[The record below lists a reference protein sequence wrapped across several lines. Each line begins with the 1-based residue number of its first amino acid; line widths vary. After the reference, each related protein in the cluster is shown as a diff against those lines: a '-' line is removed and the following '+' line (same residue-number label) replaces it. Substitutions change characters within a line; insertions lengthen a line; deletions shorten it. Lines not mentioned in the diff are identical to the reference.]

1 MGLSFDGNGR
11 YVGWSNL
18 FDYSSEEAIKVSEGL
33 PMPKRIKYTV
43 SQDGVNIDSFIN
55 QIEQVEQIPEQRVKG
70 YVDLLNYLYKNKITT
85 VSYTNPYG
93 EKVLRYL
100 GIHEFTDIPANLKED
115 ASKNFISSHI
125 QNVVQNLRNM
135 VGAYSPI
142 EMEDFRA
149 ASSNSPKGE
158 QSSKM
163 TLLNPTTKLLMQIQ
177 NITGKNVIGIAA
189 NGEKGSFMWHYYIND
204 VLRQVSS
211 LANVLDFQDKINSE
225 IQNINNK
232 SDIKYGFI
240 DVTAYLSNQKYRE
253 QTKESYKDILN
264 EVPTFK
270 TLDNYVSKL
279 DYIKFEFNT
288 NRIQGRA
295 KGDPIPQLVNT
306 LPDVNF
312 EGVNPAIVESWNPT
326 RLTGD
331 ITVDLMIS
339 QVLSAATDNAK
350 ELILAKVNAG
360 NKLAKMYLFLITLGF
375 DINDI
380 VKFMT
385 SPAIN
390 FIDAITETNIF
401 TGQEISMKNALKI
414 TRGDYSPLVQGEAR
428 AALNSKNKDL
438 VQLLETGNLENF
450 KNPFQ
455 KDDYSYNDVEDLVTL
470 IGSIKHLQNYNV
482 QDQAILDDIAE
493 FENVMEG
500 ADEFSALGQTLGIN
514 QGIPTSKIDLQKKV
528 AGLQKVYANR
538 FAETKMG
545 MEEQLDVQKFL
556 TDPEYATIIKDQ
568 YNKVKK
574 CVNIFDLVDHIPQ
587 FKAIFNIFSA
597 VNDIDRNLAIKTQ
610 IYDYAYSRMSET
622 NPYISETY
630 QNNLLRSID
639 NVFISMF
646 VNTLDISVP
655 YMQGTTILEENRQ
668 SGKAITDGLL
678 RLDSQSSIASFK
690 YLFENQIIPDLKRGI
705 IRDFRNGKVAEIN
718 VDDLIR
724 NPFIKSLIRGFNK
737 DVPLYKCDLNMMT
750 IDNSNDSKVKFQ
762 TYLKGLKA
770 LKSIFINNVPLSDLF
785 VLYNLLV
792 NKNQYGSDRLTTLFD
807 SFLQNSEQLS
817 MIKRYLEYIGDLDY
831 NGKVSGG
838 GDAITIS
845 YKDNDTSILLSDLKR
860 LAAPIVRSLSGQS
873 DPTVIVN
880 EEDGPKLYE
889 RSGYEYLSIGSL
901 IPTIQGESLDQK
913 LERIYNDKAYFVLGG
928 SYKALV
934 DRLLQN
940 LWQINNSTTSA
951 IKDLQKRGTLTIQKV
966 CK

>member
-43 SQDGVNIDSFIN
+43 SRDGVNIDSFIN

-204 VLRQVSS
+204 VLRNPSE
-211 LANVLDFQDKINSE
+211 DK
-225 IQNINNK
+225 
-232 SDIKYGFI
+232 
-240 DVTAYLSNQKYRE
+240 
-253 QTKESYKDILN
+253 LN
-264 EVPTFK
+264 
-270 TLDNYVSKL
+270 
-279 DYIKFEFNT
+279 YIKFEFNT
-288 NRIQGRA
+288 SRIQGRA

-312 EGVNPAIVESWNPT
+312 EGVNPAIIESWNPT

-390 FIDAITETNIF
+390 FIDAITETNVF

-414 TRGDYSPLVQGEAR
+414 ARGDYSPLVQGEAR
-428 AALNSKNKDL
+428 AALNSRNKDL

-514 QGIPTSKIDLQKKV
+514 QGIPTSKIDLQKRV
-528 AGLQKVYANR
+528 ARLQKVYANR

-597 VNDIDRNLAIKTQ
+597 VNDIDHNLAIKTQ
-610 IYDYAYSRMSET
+610 IYDYAYSKMSET

-668 SGKAITDGLL
+668 SSKAITDGLL

-705 IRDFRNGKVAEIN
+705 IRDFRDGKVVEIN

-750 IDNSNDSKVKFQ
+750 IDNSNDSKIKFQ

-817 MIKRYLEYIGDLDY
+817 MIKHYLEYIGDLDY
-831 NGKVSGG
+831 NGKVSGE
-838 GDAITIS
+838 GDVITIS
-845 YKDNDTSILLSDLKR
+845 YKDNDTSVLLSDLKR

-928 SYKALV
+928 SYKVLV

-940 LWQINNSTTSA
+940 LWQINNGTTSA
-951 IKDLQKRGTLTIQKV
+951 IKDLQKRGILTIQKV

>member
-1 MGLSFDGNGR
+1 
-11 YVGWSNL
+11 
-18 FDYSSEEAIKVSEGL
+18 
-33 PMPKRIKYTV
+33 
-43 SQDGVNIDSFIN
+43 
-55 QIEQVEQIPEQRVKG
+55 
-70 YVDLLNYLYKNKITT
+70 
-85 VSYTNPYG
+85 
-93 EKVLRYL
+93 
-100 GIHEFTDIPANLKED
+100 
-115 ASKNFISSHI
+115 
-125 QNVVQNLRNM
+125 
-135 VGAYSPI
+135 
-142 EMEDFRA
+142 
-149 ASSNSPKGE
+149 
-158 QSSKM
+158 
-163 TLLNPTTKLLMQIQ
+163 MQIQ

-204 VLRQVSS
+204 VLRNPSE
-211 LANVLDFQDKINSE
+211 DK
-225 IQNINNK
+225 
-232 SDIKYGFI
+232 
-240 DVTAYLSNQKYRE
+240 
-253 QTKESYKDILN
+253 LN
-264 EVPTFK
+264 
-270 TLDNYVSKL
+270 
-279 DYIKFEFNT
+279 YIKFEFNT
-288 NRIQGRA
+288 SRIQGRA

-312 EGVNPAIVESWNPT
+312 EGVNPAIIESWNPT

-375 DINDI
+375 NINDI

-390 FIDAITETNIF
+390 FIDAITETNVF

-414 TRGDYSPLVQGEAR
+414 ARGDYSPLVQGEAR
-428 AALNSKNKDL
+428 AALNSRNKDL

-470 IGSIKHLQNYNV
+470 IGSIKHLQNYNI

-514 QGIPTSKIDLQKKV
+514 QGIPTSKIDLQKRV
-528 AGLQKVYANR
+528 ARLQKVYANR

-597 VNDIDRNLAIKTQ
+597 VNDIDHNLAIKTQ
-610 IYDYAYSRMSET
+610 IYDYAYSKMSET

-668 SGKAITDGLL
+668 SSKAITDGLL

-705 IRDFRNGKVAEIN
+705 IRDFRDGKVVEIN

-750 IDNSNDSKVKFQ
+750 IDNSNDSKIKFQ

-770 LKSIFINNVPLSDLF
+770 LKSVFINNVPLSDLF

-817 MIKRYLEYIGDLDY
+817 MIKHYLEYIGDLDY
-831 NGKVSGG
+831 NGKVSGE
-838 GDAITIS
+838 GDVITIS
-845 YKDNDTSILLSDLKR
+845 YKDNDTSVLLSDLKR

-928 SYKALV
+928 SYKVLV

-951 IKDLQKRGTLTIQKV
+951 IKDLQKRGILTIQKV

>member
-18 FDYSSEEAIKVSEGL
+18 FEYSSEDSIKASENL
-33 PMPKRIKYTV
+33 PMPKKIQYKI
-43 SQDGVNIDSFIN
+43 SQNGVNIDSFIN
-55 QIEQVEQIPEQRVKG
+55 QIEQVEQIPEQKVNA
-70 YVDLLNYLYKNKITT
+70 YANLLNYLYKNNISN

-93 EKVLRYL
+93 DKVMAQL
-100 GIHEFTDIPANLKED
+100 GIHEFTDIPVNLKED

-149 ASSNSPKGE
+149 ASNNSPKGE

-204 VLRQVSS
+204 VLRNPSE
-211 LANVLDFQDKINSE
+211 DK
-225 IQNINNK
+225 
-232 SDIKYGFI
+232 
-240 DVTAYLSNQKYRE
+240 L
-253 QTKESYKDILN
+253 
-264 EVPTFK
+264 
-270 TLDNYVSKL
+270 NYV
-279 DYIKFEFNT
+279 KFEFNT

-295 KGDPIPQLVNT
+295 IGDPVPQVVNT

-312 EGVNPAIVESWNPT
+312 ENVSPEVIEKWNPI

-390 FIDAITETNIF
+390 FIDAITETNVF
-401 TGQEISMKNALKI
+401 TGQEIKLKDAI
-414 TRGDYSPLVQGEAR
+414 KIAKGDYSSLVTGEAR
-428 AALNSKNKDL
+428 AAIYNKNKGL
-438 VQLLETGNLENF
+438 IELLEDGRIDEF
-450 KNPFQ
+450 KNPFRSS
-455 KDDYSYNDVEDLVTL
+455 DYSYNVVEDLITL
-470 IGSIKHLQNYNV
+470 IDSIKHLQNYNIHDQGIL
-482 QDQAILDDIAE
+482 QDISE

-514 QGIPTSKIDLQKKV
+514 QGIPTSKIDLQKRV
-528 AGLQKVYANR
+528 ARLQNVYANR
-538 FAETKMG
+538 FSETKTN
-545 MEEQLDVQKFL
+545 MEEMLDVQKFL
-556 TDPEYATIIKDQ
+556 TDPEYAKSIKDY

-574 CVNIFDLVDHIPQ
+574 CINIFDLIDHIPQ
-587 FKAIFNIFSA
+587 FRAIFNIFSA
-597 VNDIDRNLAIKTQ
+597 VNDIDHNLAIKTQ
-610 IYDYAYSRMSET
+610 IYDYAYNRLSES

-630 QNNLLRSID
+630 QNNMLRSVD

-646 VNTLDISVP
+646 INTLNIGVP
-655 YMQGTTILEENRQ
+655 YMQGATILEENRQ
-668 SGKAITDGLL
+668 SNKAVQGGLL
-678 RLDSQSSIASFK
+678 RLDSPGSIASFK
-690 YLFENQIIPDLKRGI
+690 HIFENQIIPDLKRGI
-705 IRDFRNGKVAEIN
+705 LRDFVNGKMIEIDVN
-718 VDDLIR
+718 ELIR
-724 NPFIKSLIRGFNK
+724 NPFVKSLIRGFNK
-737 DVPLYKCDLNMMT
+737 DIPLYKCDLNMMT
-750 IDNSNDSKVKFQ
+750 IDSSNDSKIKFQ
-762 TYLKGLKA
+762 AYLKGLKG
-770 LKSIFINNVPLSDLF
+770 LKSVSLNGVPLSDLF
-785 VLYNLLV
+785 VLYNLVV

-807 SFLQNSEQLS
+807 SFLQSSEQLS
-817 MIKRYLEYIGDLDY
+817 MIRQYLEYIGDLDY
-831 NGKVSGG
+831 HGVISGQ
-838 GDAITIS
+838 GDKITIS
-845 YKDNDTSILLSDLKR
+845 YSNKDTTILLSDLMR
-860 LAAPIVRSLSGQS
+860 LAAPVVRSLSGQS
-873 DPTVIVN
+873 DPTVIIN
-880 EEDGPKLYE
+880 EEDGPKLYQ
-889 RSGYEYLSIGSL
+889 RSGWEYLPAGSL
-901 IPTIQGESLDQK
+901 IPTVRGESLNER

-928 SYKALV
+928 SYKVLI
-934 DRLLQN
+934 DKLIQN
-940 LWQINNSTTSA
+940 LQEINDGTLSA
-951 IKDLQKRGTLTIQKV
+951 IKDLQKRGILTIQKI

>member
-18 FDYSSEEAIKVSEGL
+18 FDYSSESSIKASENL

-43 SQDGVNIDSFIN
+43 SQDGFNIDEYIN
-55 QIEQVEQIPEQRVKG
+55 QIEQVEQIPELRVKV
-70 YVDLLNYLYKNKITT
+70 YADLLNYLYKNKITT
-85 VSYTNPYG
+85 LSYTNPYG

-100 GIHEFTDIPANLKED
+100 RIHEFTDIPVNLKED

-125 QNVVQNLRNM
+125 QNVVQDLRNM

-204 VLRQVSS
+204 VLRNPSE
-211 LANVLDFQDKINSE
+211 DK
-225 IQNINNK
+225 
-232 SDIKYGFI
+232 
-240 DVTAYLSNQKYRE
+240 
-253 QTKESYKDILN
+253 LN
-264 EVPTFK
+264 
-270 TLDNYVSKL
+270 
-279 DYIKFEFNT
+279 YIKFEFNT
-288 NRIQGRA
+288 SRIQGRA
-295 KGDPIPQLVNT
+295 KGDPIPQTINT

-312 EGVNPAIVESWNPT
+312 ENVDPAIIESWNPI

-390 FIDAITETNIF
+390 FIDAITETNVF
-401 TGQEISMKNALKI
+401 TGQEISLKNALKI
-414 TRGDYSPLVQGEAR
+414 ARGDYSPLVQGEAR
-428 AALNSKNKDL
+428 AALSERNKDL
-438 VQLLETGNLENF
+438 LELLQTGNIENF
-450 KNPFQ
+450 RNPFQ
-455 KDDYSYNDVEDLVTL
+455 RDEYSYNDVEDLVTL
-470 IGSIKHLQNYNV
+470 IGSIKHLQNYNI
-482 QDQAILDDIAE
+482 QDQTILDDITE

-500 ADEFSALGQTLGIN
+500 ANEFSAFAQTLGAN
-514 QGIPTSKIDLQKKV
+514 QGIPTSKIDLQRRV
-528 AGLQKVYANR
+528 SNLQKLYATR
-538 FAETKMG
+538 FSETNTP
-545 MEEQLDVQKFL
+545 MEQPLDVGRFFK
-556 TDPEYATIIKDQ
+556 DPEYAKYVKDS
-568 YNKVKK
+568 YNSVKK
-574 CVNIFDLVDHIPQ
+574 CMNTFDIIDHIPQ
-587 FKAIFNIFSA
+587 FKAIFRLFSA
-597 VNDIDRNLAIKTQ
+597 VLDIDHNLAVKTQ
-610 IYDYAYSRMSET
+610 IYDYAYDRLRIS
-622 NPYISETY
+622 NPYMTETY
-630 QNNLLRSID
+630 QNNLLGSTD

-646 VNTLDISVP
+646 LNTLDIRVP
-655 YMQGTTILEENRQ
+655 YMAGTTLLQENRKT
-668 SGKAITDGLL
+668 SKASQDGLL
-678 RLDSQSSIASFK
+678 RLDSLGSIASFK
-690 YLFENQIIPDLKRGI
+690 HIFENQIIPDMKRGI
-705 IRDFRNGKVAEIN
+705 IRDLRDGKVVEIN
-718 VDDLIR
+718 IQSLIN
-724 NPFIKSLIRGFNK
+724 NPFVKSLIRGFDK
-737 DVPLYKCDLNMMT
+737 DVPIYKCDLNMMT
-750 IDNSNDSKVKFQ
+750 VDSSNDSKIKFSN
-762 TYLKGLKA
+762 YLKGLKA

-817 MIKRYLEYIGDLDY
+817 MIKHYLEYIGDLDY
-831 NGKVSGG
+831 NGKVSGE

-928 SYKALV
+928 SYKVLV

-940 LWQINNSTTSA
+940 LWQINNGTTSA
-951 IKDLQKRGTLTIQKV
+951 IKDLQKRGILTIQKV

>member
-43 SQDGVNIDSFIN
+43 SRDGVNIDSFIN

-204 VLRQVSS
+204 VLRNPSE
-211 LANVLDFQDKINSE
+211 DK
-225 IQNINNK
+225 
-232 SDIKYGFI
+232 
-240 DVTAYLSNQKYRE
+240 
-253 QTKESYKDILN
+253 LN
-264 EVPTFK
+264 
-270 TLDNYVSKL
+270 
-279 DYIKFEFNT
+279 YIKFEFNT
-288 NRIQGRA
+288 SRIQGRA

-312 EGVNPAIVESWNPT
+312 EGVNPAIIESWNPT

-390 FIDAITETNIF
+390 FIDAITETNVF

-414 TRGDYSPLVQGEAR
+414 ARGDYSPLVQGEAR
-428 AALNSKNKDL
+428 AALNSRNKDL

-514 QGIPTSKIDLQKKV
+514 QGIPTSKIDLQKRV
-528 AGLQKVYANR
+528 AKLQKVYANR

-597 VNDIDRNLAIKTQ
+597 VNDIDHNLAIKTQ
-610 IYDYAYSRMSET
+610 IYDYAYSKMSET

-668 SGKAITDGLL
+668 SSKAITDGLL

-705 IRDFRNGKVAEIN
+705 IRDFRDGKVVEIN

-750 IDNSNDSKVKFQ
+750 IDNSNDSKIKFQ

-817 MIKRYLEYIGDLDY
+817 MIKHYLEYIGDLDY
-831 NGKVSGG
+831 NGKVSGE
-838 GDAITIS
+838 GDVITIS
-845 YKDNDTSILLSDLKR
+845 YKDNDTSVLLSDLKR

-928 SYKALV
+928 SYKVLV

-940 LWQINNSTTSA
+940 LWQINNGTTSA
-951 IKDLQKRGTLTIQKV
+951 IKDLQKRGILTIQKV

>member
-18 FDYSSEEAIKVSEGL
+18 FDYSSESSIKASENL

-43 SQDGVNIDSFIN
+43 SQDGFNIDEYIN
-55 QIEQVEQIPEQRVKG
+55 QIEQVEQIPELRVKV
-70 YVDLLNYLYKNKITT
+70 YADLLNYLYKNKITT
-85 VSYTNPYG
+85 LSYTNPYG

-100 GIHEFTDIPANLKED
+100 RIHEFTDIPVNLKED

-125 QNVVQNLRNM
+125 QNVVQDLRNM
-135 VGAYSPI
+135 IGAYSPI

-204 VLRQVSS
+204 VLRNPSE
-211 LANVLDFQDKINSE
+211 DK
-225 IQNINNK
+225 
-232 SDIKYGFI
+232 
-240 DVTAYLSNQKYRE
+240 
-253 QTKESYKDILN
+253 LN
-264 EVPTFK
+264 
-270 TLDNYVSKL
+270 
-279 DYIKFEFNT
+279 YIKFEFNT
-288 NRIQGRA
+288 SRIQGRA
-295 KGDPIPQLVNT
+295 KGDPIPQTINT

-312 EGVNPAIVESWNPT
+312 ENVDPAIIESWNPI
-326 RLTGD
+326 RLTGN

-390 FIDAITETNIF
+390 FIDAITETNVF
-401 TGQEISMKNALKI
+401 TGQEISLKNALKI
-414 TRGDYSPLVQGEAR
+414 ARGDYSPLVQGEAR
-428 AALNSKNKDL
+428 AALSERNKDL
-438 VQLLETGNLENF
+438 LELLQTGNIENF
-450 KNPFQ
+450 RNPFQ
-455 KDDYSYNDVEDLVTL
+455 RDEYSYNDVEDLVTL

-482 QDQAILDDIAE
+482 QDQTILDDIAE

-514 QGIPTSKIDLQKKV
+514 QGIPTSKLDLQKRVTK
-528 AGLQKVYANR
+528 LQNVYANR
-538 FAETKMG
+538 FSETNTG
-545 MEEQLDVQKFL
+545 MEEPLNVQRFL
-556 TDPEYATIIKDQ
+556 IDPGYAKVIKDQ

-574 CVNIFDLVDHIPQ
+574 CVNIFDLIDHIPQ

-597 VNDIDRNLAIKTQ
+597 VIDIDHNLPVKTQ
-610 IYDYAYSRMSET
+610 IYDYAYSRLFET

-630 QNNLLRSID
+630 QDNLLRSID
-639 NVFISMF
+639 NIFISMF
-646 VNTLDISVP
+646 VNTLDISIP
-655 YMQGTTILEENRQ
+655 YTEGTAILEENRQ
-668 SGKAITDGLL
+668 SSKAVTDGLL
-678 RLDSQSSIASFK
+678 RLDSPGSIASFK
-690 YLFENQIIPDLKRGI
+690 SLFENQIIPDLKRGI
-705 IRDFRNGKVAEIN
+705 IKDIRDGKVIEIN
-718 VDDLIR
+718 MDSLIR
-724 NPFIKSLIRGFNK
+724 NPFVKSLIRGFDK
-737 DVPLYKCDLNMMT
+737 EVPIYKCDLNMMT
-750 IDNSNDSKVKFQ
+750 IDNSNDSKIKFQ
-762 TYLKGLKA
+762 TYLKGLKE
-770 LKSIFINNVPLSDLF
+770 LKNVTINNVPLSDLF

-807 SFLQNSEQLS
+807 SFLQSSEQLS
-817 MIKRYLEYIGDLDY
+817 MIKQYLQYIGDLDY
-831 NGKVSGG
+831 NSKVSG
-838 GDAITIS
+838 DNDVITIS
-845 YKDNDTSILLSDLKR
+845 YKGNDTSVLLSDLKR

-873 DPTVIVN
+873 DPTVIIN
-880 EEDGPKLYE
+880 EEDGPRLYE
-889 RSGYEYLSIGSL
+889 KSGYEYFSLGSL
-901 IPTIQGESLDQK
+901 IPTVQGESLDQK

-928 SYKALV
+928 SYKVLV

-940 LWQINNSTTSA
+940 LQQINNSTISA
-951 IKDLQKRGTLTIQKV
+951 IKDLQRRGILTIQKI
-966 CK
+966 CKE

>member
-43 SQDGVNIDSFIN
+43 SRDGVNIDSFIN

-204 VLRQVSS
+204 VLRNPSE
-211 LANVLDFQDKINSE
+211 DK
-225 IQNINNK
+225 
-232 SDIKYGFI
+232 
-240 DVTAYLSNQKYRE
+240 
-253 QTKESYKDILN
+253 LN
-264 EVPTFK
+264 
-270 TLDNYVSKL
+270 
-279 DYIKFEFNT
+279 YIKFEFNT
-288 NRIQGRA
+288 SRIQGRA

-312 EGVNPAIVESWNPT
+312 EGVNPAIIESWNPT

-390 FIDAITETNIF
+390 FIDAITETNVF

-414 TRGDYSPLVQGEAR
+414 ARGDYSPLVQGEAR
-428 AALNSKNKDL
+428 AALNSRNKDL

-514 QGIPTSKIDLQKKV
+514 QGIPTSKIDLQKRV
-528 AGLQKVYANR
+528 ARLQKVYANR

-597 VNDIDRNLAIKTQ
+597 VNDIDHNLAIKTQ
-610 IYDYAYSRMSET
+610 IYDYAYSKMSET

-668 SGKAITDGLL
+668 SSKAITDGLL

-705 IRDFRNGKVAEIN
+705 IRDFRDGKVVEIN

-750 IDNSNDSKVKFQ
+750 IDNSDDSKIKFQ

-770 LKSIFINNVPLSDLF
+770 LKSVFINNVPLSDLF

-817 MIKRYLEYIGDLDY
+817 MIKHYLEYIGDLDY
-831 NGKVSGG
+831 NGKVSGEG
-838 GDAITIS
+838 NVITIS
-845 YKDNDTSILLSDLKR
+845 YKDNDTSVLLSDLKR

-928 SYKALV
+928 SYKVLV

-940 LWQINNSTTSA
+940 LWQINNGTTSA
-951 IKDLQKRGTLTIQKV
+951 IKDLQKRGILTIQKV

>member
-1 MGLSFDGNGR
+1 MQGKLDIDKAYIMGLSFDGNGR

-43 SQDGVNIDSFIN
+43 SRDGVNIDSFIN

-204 VLRQVSS
+204 VLRNPSE
-211 LANVLDFQDKINSE
+211 DK
-225 IQNINNK
+225 
-232 SDIKYGFI
+232 
-240 DVTAYLSNQKYRE
+240 
-253 QTKESYKDILN
+253 LN
-264 EVPTFK
+264 
-270 TLDNYVSKL
+270 
-279 DYIKFEFNT
+279 YIKFEFNT
-288 NRIQGRA
+288 SRIQGRA

-312 EGVNPAIVESWNPT
+312 EGVNPAIIESWNPT

-375 DINDI
+375 NINDI

-390 FIDAITETNIF
+390 FIDAITETNVF

-414 TRGDYSPLVQGEAR
+414 ARGDYSPLVQGEAR
-428 AALNSKNKDL
+428 AALNSRNKDL

-470 IGSIKHLQNYNV
+470 IGSIKHLQNYNI

-514 QGIPTSKIDLQKKV
+514 QGIPTSKIDLQKRV
-528 AGLQKVYANR
+528 ARLQKVYANR

-597 VNDIDRNLAIKTQ
+597 VNDIDHNLAIKTQ
-610 IYDYAYSRMSET
+610 IYDYAYSKMSET

-668 SGKAITDGLL
+668 SSKAITDGLL

-705 IRDFRNGKVAEIN
+705 IRDFRDGKVVEIN

-750 IDNSNDSKVKFQ
+750 IDNSNDSKIKFQ

-770 LKSIFINNVPLSDLF
+770 LKSVFINNVPLSDLF

-817 MIKRYLEYIGDLDY
+817 MIKHYLEYIGDLDY
-831 NGKVSGG
+831 NGKVSGE
-838 GDAITIS
+838 GDVITIS
-845 YKDNDTSILLSDLKR
+845 YKDNDTSVLLSDLKR

-928 SYKALV
+928 SYKVLV

-951 IKDLQKRGTLTIQKV
+951 IKDLQKRGILTIQKV

>member
-33 PMPKRIKYTV
+33 PMPKRIKYTI

-204 VLRQVSS
+204 VLRNPSE
-211 LANVLDFQDKINSE
+211 DK
-225 IQNINNK
+225 
-232 SDIKYGFI
+232 
-240 DVTAYLSNQKYRE
+240 
-253 QTKESYKDILN
+253 LN
-264 EVPTFK
+264 
-270 TLDNYVSKL
+270 
-279 DYIKFEFNT
+279 YIKFEFNT
-288 NRIQGRA
+288 SRIQGRA

-312 EGVNPAIVESWNPT
+312 EGVNPAIIESWNPT

-390 FIDAITETNIF
+390 FIDAITETNVF

-414 TRGDYSPLVQGEAR
+414 ARGDYSPLVQGEAR
-428 AALNSKNKDL
+428 AALNSRNKDL

-500 ADEFSALGQTLGIN
+500 ANEFSALGQTLGIN
-514 QGIPTSKIDLQKKV
+514 QGIPTSKIDLQKRV

-597 VNDIDRNLAIKTQ
+597 VNDIDHNLAIKTQ
-610 IYDYAYSRMSET
+610 IYDYAYSKMSET

-668 SGKAITDGLL
+668 SSKAITDGLL

-705 IRDFRNGKVAEIN
+705 IRDFRDGKVVEIN

-750 IDNSNDSKVKFQ
+750 IDNSNDSKIKFQ

-770 LKSIFINNVPLSDLF
+770 LKSVFINNVPLSDLF

-817 MIKRYLEYIGDLDY
+817 MIKHYLEYIGDLDY
-831 NGKVSGG
+831 NGKVSGE

-928 SYKALV
+928 SYKVLV

-940 LWQINNSTTSA
+940 LWQINNGTTSA
-951 IKDLQKRGTLTIQKV
+951 IKDLQKRGILTIQKV